1 MPHNN
6 EIHHHSEEIEKLFNN
21 VNFDC
26 LGLNAELIKKL
37 ESVTEDKNSLFY
49 PDLIH
54 GLQNLK
60 IAMEHDAHI
69 LELLCKIILTMSK
82 EL

>member
-26 LGLNAELIKKL
+26 LGLNAELIKK
-37 ESVTEDKNSLFY
+37 T
-49 PDLIH
+49 
-54 GLQNLK
+54 
-60 IAMEHDAHI
+60 
-69 LELLCKIILTMSK
+69 
-82 EL
+82 